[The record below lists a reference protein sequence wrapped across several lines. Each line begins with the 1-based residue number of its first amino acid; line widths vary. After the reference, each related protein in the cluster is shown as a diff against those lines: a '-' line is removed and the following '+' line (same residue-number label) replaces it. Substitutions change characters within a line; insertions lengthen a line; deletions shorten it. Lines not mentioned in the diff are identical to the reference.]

1 MRDALNRYVIYLQA
15 ERNASPYTVRN
26 YSAEVSQ
33 FIDYAEAHGVRS
45 WQQVDKHLVR
55 RWLAELHAGGYV
67 PASIARRLS
76 EVRACCTYLV
86 REGVLERNPLSTV
99 ASPKQGKHQ
108 PRVLSYDEV
117 LAILRA
123 PDLATPQGQRDR
135 AIIELFYGSG
145 IRLGELEMLDLRSI
159 DLTRR
164 EARVLGKGDKERIAL
179 FGSVAEAALKLYL
192 QQARPKLATDESGS
206 ALFLNRF
213 GQRLRRVSII
223 RMLDRYARQA
233 GIERKVTPHAMRHSF
248 ATHLV
253 DEGVDIRL
261 IQEMLGHE
269 SPATT
274 QRYTHISQARL
285 HEVVRTA
292 HPRGSRGLSATP
304 GSTHMPD
311 AAP

>member
-1 MRDALNRYVIYLQA
+1 MDMRDSLDRYIIYLQA

-26 YSAEVSQ
+26 YRTEVGQ
-33 FIDYAEAHGVRS
+33 FIDYAEAHGVKS

-76 EVRACCTYLV
+76 EVRSCCTYLV
-86 REGVLERNPLSTV
+86 REGVLVRNPLSSV
-99 ASPKQGKHQ
+99 ASPKQGQRQ

-145 IRLGELEMLDLRSI
+145 IRLGELEMLDLRDV
-159 DLTRR
+159 DLVQR
-164 EARVLGKGDKERIAL
+164 EVRVLGKGNKERIAL
-179 FGSVAEAALKLYL
+179 FGSVAEAALKLYV
-192 QQARPKLATDESGS
+192 QQGRPKLAAKDTDK
-206 ALFLNRF
+206 
-213 GQRLRRVSII
+213 
-223 RMLDRYARQA
+223 RYARQA
-233 GIERKVTPHAMRHSF
+233 GIERKVTPHALRHSF

-253 DEGVDIRL
+253 DVGVDIRL
-261 IQEMLGHE
+261 IQELLGHE

-274 QRYTHISQARL
+274 QRYTHVSQARL
-285 HEVVRTA
+285 HEVVRNA
-292 HPRGSRGLSATP
+292 HPRGSRAQNSTP
-304 GSTHMPD
+304 IQTPQD
-311 AAP
+311 